1 MDFNLTRLPLL
12 SGLILRAPSSAF
24 DGFPVYWPES
34 LVSVEFPALVVV
46 YMLLLAMGALVAGL
60 TGCFGWGD
68 GSGCDSCWHG

>member
-24 DGFPVYWPES
+24 DGFPVCWPES

-46 YMLLLAMGALVAGL
+46 YMLLLAMGALIKSREIGIFLFNVYMIL
-60 TGCFGWGD
+60 ILF
-68 GSGCDSCWHG
+68 